1 MSETMLA
8 VVQNRSTGVRRY
20 TVKEAVQQKVG
31 AGERNMAE
39 FDREWV
45 AHIERTTRIETE
57 QKQLIDLVKEVREA
71 QEKRQA
77 HAEMIERGL
86 DALENTAWTGKKF
99 RDSLPKVAAIGTI
112 TGLIAGLV
120 LWLTKHLH
128 L

>member
-1 MSETMLA
+1 
-8 VVQNRSTGVRRY
+8 
-20 TVKEAVQQKVG
+20 
-31 AGERNMAE
+31 MAE

-77 HAEMIERGL
+77 HAEMIERRL